1 MPRIRFDLGL
11 DFRAAA
17 CLVAAL
23 WWLTP
28 PPAVAAPTASKA
40 AAARASLQ
48 WPRQFDAAGQHI
60 EVYQPQIERWEG
72 NQLGGRAAVAVGP
85 KDGAPTYGV
94 ARFSATA
101 DIDKPSGL
109 VQLSQLRIDSV
120 DVPTRPDAAE
130 QVRQAL
136 IAQLPPQGLTVPLEQ
151 LQASYAVAQ
160 QIAQGQRVAVR
171 NDVPQIL
178 FATTPTVLVLVD
190 GDPAWRRMAGS
201 HYERALNSRALLLRD
216 ESGELFLQA
225 AGYWYRSESAGGAW
239 EPMPTP
245 PASLLAAASKA
256 EAPKPD
262 PMLPA
267 DGRKPPS
274 APAVLLATRPAEL
287 IVTNG
292 APQMAPVNGVGLL
305 TVANADHAVF
315 VDPTSN
321 QSYLL
326 LSGRWFRAP
335 MLTGPWE
342 YVPGDQL
349 PADFAKISPNDPKA
363 NVLVSVPGTP
373 QAREAEIAANIPQ
386 TASVSR
392 AKASLTVAY
401 DGAPRFEAID
411 GTLLQYAANTG
422 TPVIDVGG
430 RFFAVANGIW
440 FVAPSPT
447 GPWSVATEVPAA
459 IYAMPPS
466 SPLYYVTYVR
476 IYSVT
481 PDVVVVGYTPGYMGV
496 VVGPAG
502 TVVYG
507 TGYVY
512 PPYVGTVYYGYPPTY
527 GYGAGFG
534 IGMAEGFAFGFAAG
548 AIWGAATPYWGPY
561 WGGAYGWNYVNVNQ
575 ANVYGRWG
583 QGTVTHAQGWNAWTG
598 TQWRGAAASGY
609 NPATGAQFQGSRG
622 AAFNPYSGNY
632 AAGRQGSF
640 SNPST
645 GSAGA
650 GRGGVVGNA
659 ATGDYAAGRQVAGY
673 NAQTGRIGAAEAG
686 VTGNTQTGAQ
696 TAGSRGVV
704 ANPGKDNAVAW
715 NNGNVYAGH
724 DGNVYQRTDDGWQ
737 KHTSNGWEPVQ
748 SNNANAESTRQVTSG
763 LDSQQHARQLGD
775 QRTAGAAQQWQGRF
789 GGAGAGGGGRF
800 AGGGGGG
807 RFGGGGFHGFRR

>member
-1 MPRIRFDLGL
+1 MDALSPRSAL
-11 DFRAAA
+11 AAA
-17 CLVAAL
+17 
-23 WWLTP
+23 
-28 PPAVAAPTASKA
+28 PAP
-40 AAARASLQ
+40 RASLQ
-48 WPRQFDAAGQHI
+48 WPRQFDAAGQRI

-72 NQLGGRAAVAVGP
+72 NQLGGRAAVAMGP
-85 KDGAPTYGV
+85 RDGAPTYGV
-94 ARFSATA
+94 VRFSATA

-130 QVRQAL
+130 QVRQGL
-136 IAQLPPQGLTVPLEQ
+136 IAQLPPRGLTVPLEQ

-160 QIAQGQRVAVR
+160 QIARGQRVAVR

-190 GDPAWRRMAGS
+190 GDPVWRRS
-201 HYERALNSRALLLRD
+201 SPHYERALNSRALLLRD
-216 ESGELFLQA
+216 DAGELFLQA

-239 EPMPTP
+239 EVLPTP
-245 PASLLAAASKA
+245 PAALLALASNAAGKLAS
-256 EAPKPD
+256 ETPKPD

-267 DGRKPPS
+267 DGRKPAT
-274 APAVLLATRPAEL
+274 APAVLLSTRPAEL
-287 IVTNG
+287 IVTSG
-292 APQMAPVNGVGLL
+292 APQMMPVDGVSLL
-305 TVANADHAVF
+305 TVSNADHAVF

-321 QSYLL
+321 QSYVL

-363 NVLVSVPGTP
+363 NVLVSVPGTA

-386 TASVSR
+386 TATVSR
-392 AKASLTVAY
+392 AKASLTVTY

-411 GTLLQYAANTG
+411 GTALRYAINTG
-422 TPVIDVGG
+422 TPVIEASD

-440 FVAPSPT
+440 FVAPSPA
-447 GPWSVATEVPAA
+447 GPWSVATDVPPA

-466 SPLYYVTYVR
+466 APLYYVTYVR

-481 PDVVVVGYTPGYMGV
+481 PDAVVVGYTPGYMGV

-512 PPYVGTVYYGYPPTY
+512 PPYVGTVYYGYPATY

-548 AIWGAATPYWGPY
+548 AIWGAATPYWGPYWGSY

-598 TQWRGAAASGY
+598 TQWRGTAASGY
-609 NPATGAQFQGSRG
+609 NPATGAQFQGGRG

-673 NAQTGRIGAAEAG
+673 NAQTGRVGAVEAG
-686 VTGNTQTGAQ
+686 IAGNTQTGVQ

-704 ANPGKDNAVAW
+704 ANPGKDNAVVW

-724 DGNVYQRTDDGWQ
+724 DGNVYQRTEDGWQ

-748 SNNANAESTRQVTSG
+748 PSGANSDAARQVTSG
-763 LDSQQHARQLGD
+763 LDSQHQARQLGN
-775 QRTAGAAQQWQGRF
+775 QRTAATAQQWQ
-789 GGAGAGGGGRF
+789 A
-800 AGGGGGG
+800 
-807 RFGGGGFHGFRR
+807 RFGGGGGFHRFRR